1 MKYDI
6 IDAKFCELTAE
17 LLYFYLNNEVK
28 AERI

>member
-17 LLYFYLNNEVK
+17 LLYFYLNNEEQRAV
-28 AERI
+28 